1 MIKCMQ
7 LSKEMADQLNV
18 SKHLFTK
25 HTDQSYEP
33 VSQWTSEQTMQSIDT
48 NLHWRTSF
56 HLCLLFSLSL
66 TICFTCL
73 GYCTSNSTVC

>member
-1 MIKCMQ
+1 MLVCIRCQMIKCMQ

-33 VSQWTSEQTMQSIDT
+33 VSQ
-48 NLHWRTSF
+48 
-56 HLCLLFSLSL
+56 
-66 TICFTCL
+66 
-73 GYCTSNSTVC
+73 